1 MLLLTDE
8 DFNEDIARAV
18 RRDPAHLVESVRQH
32 APTGIPDK
40 QVLALAL
47 QLSAVLATHDIST
60 MVPLVTIQVAAG
72 METPRVILV
81 VKHTAPARAAED
93 IRIALGASLPSDWDG
108 GVIYVPL

>member
-1 MLLLTDE
+1 M
-8 DFNEDIARAV
+8 
-18 RRDPAHLVESVRQH
+18 RRDPSHIVESVRRH
-32 APTGIPDK
+32 APTGISDE
-40 QVLALAL
+40 QVLALTV

-60 MVPLVTIQVAAG
+60 IVPLVTFQVAAG

-93 IRIALGASLPSDWDG
+93 IRIALEASLPSDWDG